1 MIRYQYETVDK
12 GGFKRVYGKKKKECT
27 EGESVVKVVTG
38 TFRSLYLILEVMCIY
53 STCMCV
59 RMSALS
65 EAATVH
71 TARGSLSVTQSL
83 QSAVA

>member
-1 MIRYQYETVDK
+1 M
-12 GGFKRVYGKKKKECT
+12 
-27 EGESVVKVVTG
+27 KVVTG
-38 TFRSLYLILEVMCIY
+38 TFQSLYLILEVMCMH